1 MPAEGLDHLAATK
14 TRSSTCR
21 IPEIG
26 RRMASPTRLNLR
38 KQSSSRLARELHLG
52 MAASDARG
60 PQFGE
65 GPAIHFRLSRVRSL
79 PGPTATGLYFT
90 VLLCMLYSL
99 HDGSARW
106 FREASDWPLRPRRP
120 PQRAAL
126 FVPIPVFSALGS
138 PNVSHAVRLLHLQ
151 RSRPASMLGLAYRAA
166 DALTWTGS
174 RDPNGSDPEPD

>member
-1 MPAEGLDHLAATK
+1 
-14 TRSSTCR
+14 
-21 IPEIG
+21 
-26 RRMASPTRLNLR
+26 MASLTQLNHR

-99 HDGSARW
+99 HDGSARC
-106 FREASDWPLRPRRP
+106 FREASDWPLR
-120 PQRAAL
+120 RAAHSIGRRCSSSLLL
-126 FVPIPVFSALGS
+126 FLPWFSLPFSCSPLVFSFSAIRPATFCTCNEAGHPVCLYLPIERLMPLRGPVHKIQMDRIRNQTEGS
-138 PNVSHAVRLLHLQ
+138 P
-151 RSRPASMLGLAYRAA
+151 YF
-166 DALTWTGS
+166 
-174 RDPNGSDPEPD
+174 E

>member
-1 MPAEGLDHLAATK
+1 
-14 TRSSTCR
+14 
-21 IPEIG
+21 
-26 RRMASPTRLNLR
+26 MASLTQLNHR

-90 VLLCMLYSL
+90 VLLCMLFSL

-106 FREASDWPLRPRRP
+106 FREASDWPLRAP
-120 PQRAAL
+120 
-126 FVPIPVFSALGS
+126 PIPSGGVARHHCCSFCLDS
-138 PNVSHAVRLLHLQ
+138 PPPLSCSPLYSSLCSPLAPSVLRLLHLQ
-151 RSRPASMLGLAYRAA
+151 RSRPPSMLVLAYRAA
-166 DALTWTGS
+166 DALMWTGV
-174 RDPNGSDPEPD
+174 

>member
-1 MPAEGLDHLAATK
+1 MDGDPATK
-14 TRSSTCR
+14 TRSSPCR

-26 RRMASPTRLNLR
+26 RRMASVTCLSLR

-90 VLLCMLYSL
+90 VLLCMLFHL

-106 FREASDWPLRPRRP
+106 FREASDWPLR
-120 PQRAAL
+120 RAAH
-126 FVPIPVFSALGS
+126 PIGRRCSSSLLVFCLASPPPLRIPPGSSVVFSFSAI
-138 PNVSHAVRLLHLQ
+138 
-151 RSRPASMLGLAYRAA
+151 RPATFALATKQVTQYACIC
-166 DALTWTGS
+166 LSSG
-174 RDPNGSDPEPD
+174 

>member
-1 MPAEGLDHLAATK
+1 VIRFAGRGPDRLAATK
-14 TRSSTCR
+14 TRSSSCR

-26 RRMASPTRLNLR
+26 RRMASPTRLSLR
-38 KQSSSRLARELHLG
+38 KQSSSRLAWELHLG

-99 HDGSARW
+99 HDGSARC
-106 FREASDWPLRPRRP
+106 FREASDWPLR
-120 PQRAAL
+120 RAAHPIGRRCSSSLLVFCLDSPPPLSCFLVCSPLAPSVLRL
-126 FVPIPVFSALGS
+126 FALATKQATQYACTCLSSG
-138 PNVSHAVRLLHLQ
+138 
-151 RSRPASMLGLAYRAA
+151 
-166 DALTWTGS
+166 
-174 RDPNGSDPEPD
+174 